1 MRWAEITI
9 ETTPQAQDAV
19 SNLMI
24 ENGCTGTASEGE
36 NPVAMK
42 CYLPVDDRL
51 ENRLLGMRTALTE
64 LPGFGIEVGD
74 GELTINYAE
83 DEEWAESWKQYFHTT
98 RVGKHIVI
106 KPVWEEYKKAPG
118 DIVIEIDPGMA
129 FGTGSHQTTRLCLQA
144 MEKYFRPRSI
154 VVDFGTGSGILAV
167 AAAKLGAAIVI
178 AFDDDD
184 IAVKSARENVIRNNV
199 EERVEVHWAKT
210 PAFVGKEVDM
220 VVANIVAETIM
231 EFAEVLAGMIRL
243 GGRLVA
249 SGITTTKALDVEQ
262 ALRNVGFDITE
273 TFQEDDWVSI
283 VALKA
288 R

>member
-1 MRWAEITI
+1 MRWAEITV

-24 ENGCTGTASEGE
+24 ENGCTGTAIQGE
-36 NPVAMK
+36 EPITVK

-51 ENRLLGMRTALTE
+51 EDRLLNMRERLVE
-64 LPGFGIEVGD
+64 LPEFGLEIGT
-74 GELTINYAE
+74 GELTIVYAE

-106 KPVWEEYKKAPG
+106 KPVWEEFTPARG
-118 DIVIEIDPGMA
+118 DVIIEIDPGMA
-129 FGTGSHQTTRLCLQA
+129 FGTGSHQTTRLCLEA
-144 MEKYFRPRSI
+144 MEKYFRPRSV

-199 EERVEVHWAKT
+199 EERVEVHWAKS

-220 VVANIVAETIM
+220 VVANIVAETII
-231 EFAEVLAGMIRL
+231 EFAEVLGSMIRL
-243 GGRLVA
+243 GGRLIA
-249 SGITTTKALDVEQ
+249 SGITTTKSLDVEQ

-273 TFQEDDWVSI
+273 TFKEDEWVAI
-283 VALKA
+283 AALKS